1 MIKLK
6 RRIPKVLKGSGNFF
20 KSSPI
25 REMEYK
31 TWKLNEYLECAK
43 AVNTHGV
50 AGVLK
55 LENRCDSPEVLAKLK
70 TLYMKK
76 GDEYVPVKV
85 ERASVQKGFVLAKL
99 GGIDSFEDAVKL
111 RETLFFAAR
120 RDFRLKR
127 GDYFIADVLGMPVY
141 DCETGRGIG
150 ALDDVLAP
158 AGQQVYVIKKP
169 DGATFMVPCVP
180 EFIKEV
186 SFGETRDA
194 GIYVKLIEG
203 MEE

>member
-1 MIKLK
+1 
-6 RRIPKVLKGSGNFF
+6 
-20 KSSPI
+20 
-25 REMEYK
+25 MEYK
-31 TWKLNEYLECAK
+31 KVELRQYLECAK

-55 LENRCDSPEVLAKLK
+55 LENRCDSPEVLARLK

-76 GDEYVPVKV
+76 GDGYVPVKV

-99 GGIDSFEDAVKL
+99 EGVDSFEDAVKL
-111 RETLFFAAR
+111 RETLFYAAR
-120 RDFRLKR
+120 ADLRLKR

-141 DCETGRGIG
+141 DDGTGREIG
-150 ALDDVLAP
+150 TLDDVLAP

-169 DGATFMVPCVP
+169 DGASFMVPCVP
-180 EFIKEV
+180 EFIREV

-194 GIYVKLIEG
+194 GIYVSLIEG